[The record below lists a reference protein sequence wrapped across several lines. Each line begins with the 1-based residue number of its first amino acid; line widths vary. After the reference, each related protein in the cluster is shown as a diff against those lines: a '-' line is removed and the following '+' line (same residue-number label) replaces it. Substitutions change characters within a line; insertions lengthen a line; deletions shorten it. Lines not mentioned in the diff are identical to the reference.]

1 MPVTPLATP
10 YNTAGQPKG
19 GNSSMASDFNAF
31 LTLLTTQL
39 ANQDPLSPMDSN
51 EFTQQLVQFAS
62 VEQAVNTNTK
72 LDTLLETLDGVRL
85 GIGSQYLGREVLA
98 DGRTMEL
105 EKQGSTSFT
114 MELDEPPGKV
124 LVHIY
129 DNDGRPVTT
138 IEHEGREGVQSVL
151 WNGRIDANN
160 GTRAPAG
167 RYRVEVE
174 AFDKAGDPMKVE
186 TGFFGV
192 VNAIE
197 TEGDDLFLHLAGR
210 RVPIDDV
217 EAVRPPPQPSV
228 DDPST
233 DTPTDEET
241 SS

>member
-10 YNTAGQPKG
+10 YSTVGQPKG

-51 EFTQQLVQFAS
+51 QFTQQLVQFAG

-72 LDTLLETLDGVRL
+72 LDQMLEALDSARL
-85 GIGSQYLGREVLA
+85 GIGAQYLGQEVLA

-105 EKQGSTSFT
+105 AKQGSTSFT
-114 MELDEPPGKV
+114 MDMPEPGFA

-129 DNDGRPVTT
+129 DADGRPVTT
-138 IEHEGREGVQSVL
+138 IEHKGPKGPQTVL
-151 WNGRIDANN
+151 WNGSVEGND
-160 GTRAPAG
+160 GFRAPAG

-174 AFDKAGDPMKVE
+174 AYNKVGDPMSVE

-192 VNAIE
+192 VNAVE
-197 TEGDDLFLHLAGR
+197 AEGQNLFLHLAGR

-217 EAVRPPPQPSV
+217 EAVRPPPPPV
-228 DDPST
+228 DAPST
-233 DTPTDEET
+233 DSPEDEET